1 VVSFADL
8 MARARRDLETARIV
22 VADGDPNAA
31 ANRAYY
37 AMYHAACASLMAVGQ
52 PRLALGKTHRGVMS
66 AFAEHVVRA
75 GHVPA
80 EASGV
85 IAEVANQRILADYIG
100 DGVTEQMARL
110 LIDNADTFVSN
121 VAAFVGGPS
130 VD

>member
-8 MARARRDLETARIV
+8 LARARRDLETAKITLAV
-22 VADGDPNAA
+22 GDPNAA

-66 AFAEHVVRA
+66 AFAEHVVQN

-80 EASGV
+80 GTSSMIGEA
-85 IAEVANQRILADYIG
+85 AKQRVLADYIG
-100 DGVTEQMARL
+100 DGVSDQMARE
-110 LIDNADTFVSN
+110 LIDNAEVFVGSVAVFVSGTE
-121 VAAFVGGPS
+121 GG
-130 VD
+130 